1 VELDVLQVN
10 SLLAVVA
17 ALRLKQH
24 LRQRQRERHKST
36 AAGRK

>member
-24 LRQRQRERHKST
+24 LPESTHT
-36 AAGRK
+36 AAAGSQ